1 MKTIGKLTGTITLV
15 ALLAMQVLAG
25 DYKLDKSNSTVKWN
39 GKKVTGEHY
48 GTIDL
53 KSGNLEVE
61 DSKIK
66 SATFQMDMTS
76 IVNEDLSN
84 ESMNKKLVGHLKSDD
99 FFSVDK
105 HPVST
110 LELKEVKHKVGNTH
124 SFTGH
129 LTIKGITHPVTFDA
143 EVNLSGNKLKA
154 DGKIEV
160 DRTLYDIKFRSGKFF
175 SDLGDN
181 LIYDTFTL
189 DFNIVASESDGTALL
204 ELK

>member
-15 ALLAMQVLAG
+15 AILAMQVLAA
-25 DYKLDKSNSTVKWN
+25 DYKLDKSNSTVKWS

-53 KSGNLEVE
+53 NSGNLEVA
-61 DSKIK
+61 DNKIK
-66 SATFQMDMTS
+66 SGTFQMEMTT
-76 IVNEDLSN
+76 IVCEDITN
-84 ESMNKKLVGHLKSDD
+84 ESTNKKLVGHLKSDD
-99 FFSVDK
+99 FFSVEK

-110 LELKEVKHKVGNTH
+110 LVIKEVKHKVGNTH
-124 SFTGH
+124 SFTGQ
-129 LTIKGITHPVTFDA
+129 LTIKGITHPITFDA
-143 EVNLSGNKLKA
+143 EVNLSGQKLKA
-154 DGKIEV
+154 NGKIEV

-189 DFNIVASESDGTALL
+189 DFDVVATKSEGTALL